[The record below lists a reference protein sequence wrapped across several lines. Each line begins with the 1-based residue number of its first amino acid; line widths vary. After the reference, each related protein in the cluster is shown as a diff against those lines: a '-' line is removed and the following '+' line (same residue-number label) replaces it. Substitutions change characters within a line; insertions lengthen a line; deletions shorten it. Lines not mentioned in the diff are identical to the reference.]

1 VFTVGQLVQPDTVEE
16 AYRILTE
23 KKEAAVLGGC
33 AFLRLG
39 SRFIGTA
46 IDLSHLN
53 LGKITEHA
61 DSFEIGAMTTFRML
75 ETDPALNKFFDGLLA
90 EAVKPII
97 GVQFRNAV
105 TVGATVFSKYGF
117 SDLITA
123 LLVLETEVEL
133 AHGGRMALEVFLN
146 RPYEKDLLTRLW
158 IHKDGRRAAYQSFR
172 NSASDFPILTA
183 AVSLLDGQGKIVVG
197 ARPLKAA
204 IAVQASQ
211 ELGRI
216 DLNSQRIDQIAAL
229 AAEEM
234 TFGANMRGSAEYRR
248 ELCKVLVK
256 RAVTEVAA
264 CK

>member
-1 VFTVGQLVQPDTVEE
+1 MFTVGQLVQPDTVAE

-23 KKEAAVLGGC
+23 KKDAAVLGGC
-33 AFLRLG
+33 AFLRMS
-39 SRFIGTA
+39 SRTIGTA

-53 LGKITEHA
+53 LEKITEHA

-75 ETDPALNKFFDGLLA
+75 ETDPGLNKFFDRLLA

-97 GVQFRNAV
+97 GVQFRQAV

-123 LLVLETEVEL
+123 LLALDTDVEL
-133 AHGGRMALEVFLN
+133 AHGGRMSLEAFLN
-146 RPYEKDLLTRLW
+146 RPYEKDLLIRVW
-158 IHKDGRRAAYQSFR
+158 IRKDSRRAAYQSFR

-183 AVSLLDGQGKIVVG
+183 AVSLLNGQGRIIVG

-204 IAVQASQ
+204 IAVKASQ
-211 ELGRI
+211 ELGRL
-216 DLNSQRIDQIAAL
+216 DLNSQRIVEIASLTAG
-229 AAEEM
+229 EM
-234 TFGANMRGSAEYRR
+234 AFGANMRGSAEYRQ